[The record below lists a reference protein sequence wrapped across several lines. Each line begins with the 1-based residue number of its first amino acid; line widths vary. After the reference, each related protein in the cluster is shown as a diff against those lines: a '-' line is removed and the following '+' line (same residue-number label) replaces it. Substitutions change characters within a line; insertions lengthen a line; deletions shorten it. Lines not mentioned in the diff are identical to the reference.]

1 MKQQATR
8 DQRIRTVEQVK
19 EFLLVCLLLSLVST
33 RIYNNLYIY
42 DLWAKTPKLSIEAFC
57 WLHFVSA
64 VDLSLSLSLSLH
76 PCQDQ
81 AFDCIALQRIYE
93 SHDIVKCYL
102 KNGQISSDLLINNI
116 SYFNIIYPFLTVYIE
131 L

>member
-19 EFLLVCLLLSLVST
+19 EFLLVCLFLSLVST
-33 RIYNNLYIY
+33 RRNNNLYISMICGRRP
-42 DLWAKTPKLSIEAFC
+42 LSLELKLFC

-64 VDLSLSLSLSLH
+64 ADLSLSLSLR

-93 SHDIVKCYL
+93 SHDIVKLYL